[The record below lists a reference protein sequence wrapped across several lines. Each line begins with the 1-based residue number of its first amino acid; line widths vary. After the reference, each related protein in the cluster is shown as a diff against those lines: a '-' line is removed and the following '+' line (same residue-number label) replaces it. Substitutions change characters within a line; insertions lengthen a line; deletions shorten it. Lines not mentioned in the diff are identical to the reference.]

1 MYKLAMLALTSL
13 AAAVA
18 STAYAGRDVG
28 QIDQQ
33 EKANRAAAEQRS
45 QGDAR
50 ARNTARRV
58 VLPLDHGPHA
68 QTTPWLNK
76 QRLLR
81 AKAMESG
88 ATSETFPK

>member
-1 MYKLAMLALTSL
+1 MYNLTMLALTSL

-33 EKANRAAAEQRS
+33 EKANRAATEQRS
-45 QGDAR
+45 ADAR
-50 ARNTARRV
+50 TQSTARRLI
-58 VLPLDHGPHA
+58 LPLDHGPHA

-81 AKAMESG
+81 AEGVENDAASR
-88 ATSETFPK
+88 TFPR